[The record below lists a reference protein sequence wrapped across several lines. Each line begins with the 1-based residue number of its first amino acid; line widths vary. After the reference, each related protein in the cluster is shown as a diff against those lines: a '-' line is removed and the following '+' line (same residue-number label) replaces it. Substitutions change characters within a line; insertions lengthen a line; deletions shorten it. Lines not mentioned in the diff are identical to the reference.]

1 MPATSP
7 RGAPPKPSPLH
18 FAASA
23 LAIARVHTALSALA
37 FATALALG
45 LSFHYHRIVKNQYFA
60 YPDEWFPSVS
70 ATIGDWYP
78 ERNVFQLLIALTS
91 GPRFLLVL
99 LAYLSHAQLR
109 PRSALPGV
117 LAGVAVLR
125 TLACGGWVYVT
136 SSDHGDAHDVL
147 MVSYIVLNLPYMI
160 LHTLF
165 TAPSTRSKTL
175 RRLLGTSFFATLV
188 PLVYFYLQHK
198 VHQVAGAYSIYAL
211 FEWALIILDVSFDSV
226 FILDYEDA
234 SVPPLSLEVRTEGDD
249 MANGVSQARPP
260 TDVEQA
266 FAKVEMGTAS
276 ARHFLSDV
284 YLSFLWF
291 TLLTALGPMI
301 FYSSVWAM
309 GLSGDEVLL
318 FCVLSPAL
326 LALRPLL
333 RLFTR
338 PEVAHVGLLIGVA
351 SRYLSSDDASVH
363 EDDDDQGQRRLRMLA
378 FGLAMATMGHV
389 AEWWQVRLD
398 PARLDQRATTFLLGL
413 VLSVLV
419 KFANFSLNPLWPF
432 LRSTTNEDTENGGW
446 NGVGLVLG
454 VLAYLDACTRRRRPV
469 AGAAE
474 KKEVPQPIPAGAGAG
489 LASIVGFAGLFFLL
503 VLLYTDSGTAIAW
516 SFAGYP
522 SSGPFAFPH
531 GLVMIL
537 SLSLG
542 VLFPALFPSLPAA
555 LTSSSLALPLFALA
569 SLAAALTYSQTS
581 WASFLPACLL
591 GTYTTTLFPPFL
603 RSLVTTHPASP
614 AAAFAGAFTLYGL
627 LVLASTFC
635 VAYAFVPGGNAFRER
650 MDIVLALTMICVG
663 VGLIPLRSS
672 ASESTSLESAARGGG
687 GGTGGS
693 RAFRRRV
700 EAAVVAVLVAG
711 AGVVAYRSSG
721 GGVRGVVGPYHPED
735 RLVTAAIWTVHFG
748 LDGKMWESQRRMA
761 QIIRDAEIDVIG
773 LLETDVH
780 RIVGGNRDI
789 TQWISHSLN
798 MPYVDLGPSPH
809 KNTWG
814 CALLSK
820 FPIVRS
826 SHHLLPSPHGEL
838 APAIYATLDV
848 YGTEVDVVVSHNG
861 QEEDPLDRELQS
873 RELARLMSQSWPRPV
888 VFLGYVVTEP
898 HAERPAPYKLLVEDG
913 RMFDVDP
920 TDHDRWCQ
928 YILYRGLHRTS
939 YARLNRGSNPSITDT
954 ELQLAKF
961 VVPYRDAPG
970 SPWSLRPPSISI
982 SLPPPPS
989 SSSSEE
995 EEEDEIASTLIEP
1008 AEPAPPQAVPVESY
1022 ASHLR
1027 LTTAPSPLR
1036 FPPAGPTSFGTDR
1049 SVPVPERY
1057 IPSSLRFPDAFK
1069 GEGVRGHFYIVLAND
1084 DGGEV
1089 GARYFMEDELVRRR
1103 ERDERDRAERALRE
1117 CTTQ

>member
-1 MPATSP
+1 MPGKPPTGPLTEP
-7 RGAPPKPSPLH
+7 RTLH

-23 LAIARVHTALSALA
+23 LALARLHTALSALA
-37 FATALALG
+37 FSTALALG
-45 LSFHYHRIVKNQYFA
+45 LWFHYRRIVKNQYFG

-91 GPRFLLVL
+91 GPRFLLIL

-117 LAGVAVLR
+117 LACVAVLR

-160 LHTLF
+160 LHTIF
-165 TAPSTRSKTL
+165 TPPTTRSKTL
-175 RRLLGTSFFATLV
+175 RRLLGTSFFATLA

-198 VHQVAGAYSIYAL
+198 VHQAAGAYSIYAL

-226 FILDYEDA
+226 FVFDYEDT
-234 SVPPLSLEVRTEGDD
+234 SVPPLSLEVRTEGEDA
-249 MANGVSQARPP
+249 ANGVLQARPP
-260 TDVEQA
+260 TDFEQGL
-266 FAKVEMGTAS
+266 AKVEMWTAS

-338 PEVAHVGLLIGVA
+338 PEVGHVGLLVGVA
-351 SRYLSSDDASVH
+351 ARYLSYDAGTLH
-363 EDDDDQGQRRLRMLA
+363 EDDDDQGQKRLRMLA
-378 FGLAMATMGHV
+378 FGLAMATMGKV
-389 AEWWQVRLD
+389 AQWWQVRLD
-398 PARLDQRATTFLLGL
+398 PARLDRRATTFLLGL

-432 LRSTTNEDTENGGW
+432 LRSTTNEDTKNGGW
-446 NGVGLVLG
+446 NGVGLALG
-454 VLAYLDACTRRRRPV
+454 VLAYLDACTRRRPV
-469 AGAAE
+469 AAAGGKQE
-474 KKEVPQPIPAGAGAG
+474 APPPVRAGAGAG

-503 VLLYTDSGTAIAW
+503 ILLYTDSGTAIAW

-531 GLVMIL
+531 GLVMIF

-542 VLFPALFPSLPAA
+542 VLLPAHFPSIPATV
-555 LTSSSLALPLFALA
+555 TSSSLALPLYALA

-591 GTYTTTLFPPFL
+591 GTYTTALFAAFL
-603 RSLVTTHPASP
+603 RSLLATHPSSP
-614 AAAFAGAFTLYGL
+614 AGAFAAAFLLYGL

-650 MDIVLALTMICVG
+650 MDVVLALTMGCVG
-663 VGLIPLRSS
+663 VGLTPLRSVSVPSSS
-672 ASESTSLESAARGGG
+672 AGGG
-687 GGTGGS
+687 RGPS
-693 RAFRRRV
+693 RAFRRQV
-700 EAAVVAVLVAG
+700 GAAVIAVLATG
-711 AGVVAYRSSG
+711 AGVVWHRSG
-721 GGVRGVVGPYHPED
+721 GGGGVVGPYHPEN

-761 QIIRDAEIDVIG
+761 QIMRDAEIDVIG

-814 CALLSK
+814 CALISK
-820 FPIVRS
+820 FPILRS
-826 SHHLLPSPHGEL
+826 SHHLLPSPNGEL

-873 RELARLMSQSWPRPV
+873 RELARLMSESWPRPV
-888 VFLGYVVTEP
+888 VFLGYVVTEQ
-898 HAERPAPYKLLVEDG
+898 HADRPAPYKLLVEDG

-920 TDHDRWCQ
+920 TDLDRWCQ

-970 SPWSLRPPSISI
+970 SPWSLRPPSIAI
-982 SLPPPPS
+982 SLPPAPPAQ
-989 SSSSEE
+989 
-995 EEEDEIASTLIEP
+995 EDEAALASTP
-1008 AEPAPPQAVPVESY
+1008 DAPAPPQAVPVEWY

-1027 LTTAPSPLR
+1027 LTAAPVPLR
-1036 FPPAGPTSFGTDR
+1036 VPADPT
-1049 SVPVPERY
+1049 VPVPERY
-1057 IPSSLRFPDAFK
+1057 VPPSLRFPAAFK
-1069 GEGVRGHFYIVLAND
+1069 GGGVRGHFYIVLEEEGAL
-1084 DGGEV
+1084 
-1089 GARYFMEDELVRRR
+1089 GARYFMEDELVARRR
-1103 ERDERDRAERALRE
+1103 RDERDRAERAVQE
-1117 CTTQ
+1117 CTAQ